1 MVDNQYAPDR
11 SITGDFASQVRVFAH
26 DTFDLIDAS
35 VSPAALIT
43 TQIPGTEKPARG
55 ACLYAGVGISEINVT
70 MESGKT
76 QTFKGIAAGS
86 FLPILVTQVNSVSG
100 VSAEGELIA
109 LL

>member
-1 MVDNQYAPDR
+1 MADNQYAPNR
-11 SITGDFASQVRVFAH
+11 NMTGDFASQVRVFAH
-26 DTFDLIDAS
+26 DTFDLWDG
-35 VSPAALIT
+35 AALIT
-43 TQIPGTEKPARG
+43 TQIPGTEQPARG

-86 FLPILVTQVNSVSG
+86 FLPILVTKVNSVTG